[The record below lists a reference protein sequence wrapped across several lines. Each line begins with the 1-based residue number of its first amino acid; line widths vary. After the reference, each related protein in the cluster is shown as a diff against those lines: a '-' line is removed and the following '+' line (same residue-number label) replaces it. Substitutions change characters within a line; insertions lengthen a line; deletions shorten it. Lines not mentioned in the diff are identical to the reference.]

1 MSDATNEIPES
12 HASLGRD
19 EILHRFGFHAA
30 TIEGPNA
37 TAPIHEEIRALFIE
51 LAEHLDHLVP
61 AGRGK
66 AAAFTQLQQAS
77 MWFHW
82 ATAETAPLVT
92 TGYPEPARIK
102 IDEIERS
109 AALRHTQP

>member
-1 MSDATNEIPES
+1 MSDTTNEIPES
-12 HASLGRD
+12 NASIGRD
-19 EILHRFGFHAA
+19 EILHRFGYHAA
-30 TIEGPNA
+30 TVEGANA

-51 LAEHLDHLVP
+51 IAEHLDHLVP

-66 AAAFTQLQQAS
+66 ATAFTQLQQAS

-92 TGYPEPARIK
+92 TDYAEPGPIK
-102 IDEIERS
+102 LLAMDV
-109 AALRHTQP
+109 AAQVRHTQP

>member
-1 MSDATNEIPES
+1 MSNESI
-12 HASLGRD
+12 GRD

-37 TAPIHEEIRALFIE
+37 TAPIHTDVRRLFVA
-51 LAEHLDHLVP
+51 LAENMDHLVP

-66 AAAFTQLQQAS
+66 ATAFTQLQQAA

-82 ATAETAPLVT
+82 SIAEHAPLVRT
-92 TGYPEPARIK
+92 DYPEPGPIRMDPMDQA
-102 IDEIERS
+102 S
-109 AALRHTQP
+109 QVRHTQP

>member
-12 HASLGRD
+12 NESVGRE

-37 TAPIHEEIRALFIE
+37 TAPIHTEMRALFVE
-51 LAEHLDHLVP
+51 LALNLDHLVP
-61 AGRGK
+61 DGRAK

-92 TGYPEPARIK
+92 TGYPEAAQVK
-102 IDEIERS
+102 LDAIER
-109 AALRHTQP
+109 AATQRHTQP

>member
-1 MSDATNEIPES
+1 MSDTTNEIPES
-12 HASLGRD
+12 NVSIGRE

-37 TAPIHEEIRALFIE
+37 TAPIHTEMRALFVE
-51 LAEHLDHLVP
+51 LGLHLDQLIP
-61 AGRGK
+61 PGRTK
-66 AAAFTQLQQAS
+66 NAAFTQLQQAS

-92 TGYPEPARIK
+92 TGYPEPARVK
-102 IDEIERS
+102 LDEIERA
-109 AALRHTQP
+109 AALRHAQP